1 MLVEYMYEKD
11 VIIYLVVIVG
21 YFVCD
26 KDLDFVIDINVVGI
40 KNIIEFK
47 IFDQKLI
54 YVSMGLC
61 YGVVDGV
68 CMEEI
73 QISFFMFYGS
83 SKVDVEKM
91 VLVVNGVGF
100 CLVIVFGFFF

>member
-1 MLVEYMYEKD
+1 MLVEYMYDKD

-47 IFDQKLI
+47 IFD
-54 YVSMGLC
+54 
-61 YGVVDGV
+61 
-68 CMEEI
+68 
-73 QISFFMFYGS
+73 
-83 SKVDVEKM
+83 
-91 VLVVNGVGF
+91 
-100 CLVIVFGFFF
+100 